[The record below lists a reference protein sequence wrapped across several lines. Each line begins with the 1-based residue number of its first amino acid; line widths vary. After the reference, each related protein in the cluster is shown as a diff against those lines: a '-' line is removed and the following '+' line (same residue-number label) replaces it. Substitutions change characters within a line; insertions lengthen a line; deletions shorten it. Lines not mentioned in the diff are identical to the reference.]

1 MCAQCVSKADVVVG
15 SIGFAGFL
23 FKGPCEDAL
32 VAMGLIPEP
41 HPLAVGMR
49 TVNFL
54 RDLDLDPAPIL
65 GDDVVEAVDTGARVP
80 ASGRLPAHVPP
91 GDRLDAAALHPFP
104 ESVRDEVDERRAGSA
119 PSGARSTA

>member
-1 MCAQCVSKADVVVG
+1 MCVQCVSKADVVVG
-15 SIGFAGFL
+15 CIGFAGFL

-41 HPLAVGMR
+41 HPLAVGVR

-65 GDDVVEAVDTGARVP
+65 GDDVVEAVDAVLAFPRQEVFRRTFRQAI
-80 ASGRLPAHVPP
+80 SLILPLSK
-91 GDRLDAAALHPFP
+91 R
-104 ESVRDEVDERRAGSA
+104 SQRAFA
-119 PSGARSTA
+119 TK